1 MRCVLLPTGAR
12 LSVRPTQIGVTR
24 LRSFDGAGLLVQIMV
39 VYVLTGLKK
48 TSTEWFDGT
57 GLWYALNQE
66 HVTAMGSWLRSQT
79 TLLGVFSRAIR
90 WTEVFGP
97 LLVLSPW
104 RNVAART
111 MAVALF
117 WHFTW
122 RRAAGLEHAVD
133 LETAQRGFRWSL
145 YLRNVVPRGLAEPAF
160 QEAYPPLLGYL
171 CREWNTHSS
180 REHRSARGD
189 RRPRLPPIASAI
201 L

>member
-79 TLLGVFSRAIR
+79 TLLGVFSRHSMDGDL
-90 WTEVFGP
+90 WTAPRP
-97 LLVLSPW
+97 L
-104 RNVAART
+104 
-111 MAVALF
+111 AL
-117 WHFTW
+117 
-122 RRAAGLEHAVD
+122 A
-133 LETAQRGFRWSL
+133 
-145 YLRNVVPRGLAEPAF
+145 
-160 QEAYPPLLGYL
+160 
-171 CREWNTHSS
+171 
-180 REHRSARGD
+180 
-189 RRPRLPPIASAI
+189 
-201 L
+201 

>member
-57 GLWYALNQE
+57 ALWHALSQE
-66 HVTAMGSWLRSQT
+66 HVTAVGTWLRSQT
-79 TLLGVFSRAIR
+79 TLLGLLSRAIR
-90 WTEVFGP
+90 WTEVLGP

-104 RNVAART
+104 RNVSACT
-111 MAVALF
+111 VTVALF

-122 RRAAGLEHAVD
+122 RRAPLDWSTPSD
-133 LETAQRGFRWSL
+133 LETAQGGFRWSL
-145 YLRNVVPRGLAEPAF
+145 YLRNVAPRGLAEPAF
-160 QEAYPPLLGYL
+160 RETYPPLLGL
-171 CREWNTHSS
+171 LV
-180 REHRSARGD
+180 
-189 RRPRLPPIASAI
+189 P
-201 L
+201 